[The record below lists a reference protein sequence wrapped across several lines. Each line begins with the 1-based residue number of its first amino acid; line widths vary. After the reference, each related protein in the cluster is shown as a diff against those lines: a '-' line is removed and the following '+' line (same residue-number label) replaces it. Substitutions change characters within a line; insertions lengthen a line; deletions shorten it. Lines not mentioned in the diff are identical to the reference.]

1 MKRFLISLLVG
12 GVLGLGT
19 GVFLGWG
26 PFPVE
31 YTNGPVTELR
41 QVYKDDY
48 TVMVAEGYV
57 LDGDRAGAFERLR
70 MLQVESI
77 PQHVQDVTERYI
89 SSSADIEDIRALV
102 ALSDAMGRLTP
113 IMEPY
118 QQVSVPGINQ

>member
-12 GVLGLGT
+12 GLLGLGT

-57 LDGDRAGAFERLR
+57 LDDDRAGAFERLR

-118 QQVSVPGINQ
+118 QQVSVPGVNQ

>member
-12 GVLGLGT
+12 VLVGLAT

-41 QVYKDDY
+41 QTYRDDY

-57 LDGDRAGAFERLR
+57 LDGNTNGAFERLR
-70 MLQVESI
+70 MLQVESV

-89 SSSADIEDIRALV
+89 SASGDIEDIRALV
-102 ALSDAMGRLTP
+102 ALSEALGRLTP

-118 QQVSVPGINQ
+118 REVSVPGVNQ